1 MHSCRIVVM
10 QTNSICI
17 ITTKIQL
24 PVLPCLSHLGTCFWS
39 LPGLRG
45 KFPSKISFLVLMMIR
60 NIIALCLVASAF
72 AAPVEWHALDT
83 RESHLV
89 ALETAQVKTVYA
101 VM

>member
-1 MHSCRIVVM
+1 MLLDLTRFC
-10 QTNSICI
+10 
-17 ITTKIQL
+17 
-24 PVLPCLSHLGTCFWS
+24 
-39 LPGLRG
+39 LRG
-45 KFPSKISFLVLMMIR
+45 KFHKKISDLIVMMFR

-72 AAPVEWHALDT
+72 AAPVEWHALET